1 MIDFE
6 ISGFH
11 KNSFQNKSRLQLRI
25 VNSWNNQI
33 TRRQKRKDVDED
45 KDGENVPKLESVEK
59 STYFQNNFFFFSNK
73 KRYKLHLKG
82 YSKATLWPKK
92 KKEAL

>member
-59 STYFQNNFFFFSNK
+59 STYFQNNFFFQI
-73 KRYKLHLKG
+73 KRDINYT
-82 YSKATLWPKK
+82 SKATQRLLYDQKK